1 MLSSYT
7 SISFIRSFSD
17 TVSFPPQAIVPAT
30 IKTIPKNIAYFLYS
44 KSTQQYIIPCQ
55 DHYKHHNNRDC
66 LLHQLPP
73 GYPEIFRNDR
83 KADVRRRNL
92 HCRIRKCHHT
102 RSPAPACGMLAN
114 ASGIRSTIIE
124 FAPLIIVP
132 RNIMIPNAANC
143 GIADPANKS
152 GSFPIAPV

>member
-1 MLSSYT
+1 MIKRSFIREFYYLYGSNILLIKIALLSSYT

-17 TVSFPPQAIVPAT
+17 TVSFPPQAVVPAT
-30 IKTIPKNIAYFLYS
+30 IKTIQKNIAYFLYS
-44 KSTQQYIIPCQ
+44 KSTQQYIISCQ

-92 HCRIRKCHHT
+92 HCRIRKCHQVHQ
-102 RSPAPACGMLAN
+102 
-114 ASGIRSTIIE
+114 
-124 FAPLIIVP
+124 
-132 RNIMIPNAANC
+132 
-143 GIADPANKS
+143 KS
-152 GSFPIAPV
+152 GSCMRYACKCQRNQ